1 MLRISQRG
9 GQDELYV
16 ASELVSWSQWHG
28 PVSQSSELTLES
40 AESLTSGNGDFLTGD
55 LGGCIIVSI

>member
-1 MLRISQRG
+1 MQEAPVLRISQRG

-16 ASELVSWSQWHG
+16 ASELASWSQCHG

-40 AESLTSGNGDFLTGD
+40 AESLTSGN
-55 LGGCIIVSI
+55 